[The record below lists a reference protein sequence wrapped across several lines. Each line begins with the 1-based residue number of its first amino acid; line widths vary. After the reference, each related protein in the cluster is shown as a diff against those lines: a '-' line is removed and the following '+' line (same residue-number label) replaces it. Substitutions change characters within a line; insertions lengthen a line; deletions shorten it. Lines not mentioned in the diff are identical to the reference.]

1 MLIKAWVHHDIIY
14 LVSQGNMHKQISD
27 RLRDAQSK
35 RRIQKAELDLV
46 NQKRDTRVAEI
57 NALQLEFEVNRNVS
71 LGFLPCQFSACVFL
85 RALLSVGH
93 RSGRGSSHSWF
104 QNNRDCVRS
113 CKTSA
118 STNSRVGD
126 KCLLSRHTD

>member
-14 LVSQGNMHKQISD
+14 LVSQGNKHKQISD

-71 LGFLPCQFSACVFL
+71 HLFSALSSFCMCVFTRSVYASSRL
-85 RALLSVGH
+85 VAGVAEEALTA
-93 RSGRGSSHSWF
+93 GS
-104 QNNRDCVRS
+104 RTTETV
-113 CKTSA
+113 
-118 STNSRVGD
+118 
-126 KCLLSRHTD
+126 